1 MPRVPMLSPMKVT
14 SLTTVPVLSL
24 STTPSE
30 ASWLRVPVFVLLGGV
45 ELEPR
50 LLP

>member
-1 MPRVPMLSPMKVT
+1 MPSVPMLSPMKVT
-14 SLTTVPVLSL
+14 SLTTFPVLSL
-24 STTPSE
+24 STT
-30 ASWLRVPVFVLLGGV
+30 ASKAFWLRVPVLVLLGGV